1 MKAENI
7 AMLVFSIAVCELAGV
22 IGSIFTFPAL
32 TEWYAALQKPAFAPP
47 GSIIGPIWI
56 VLYFLIGVSLYI
68 VLLKNREEKIVK
80 RGLALFVGQLALNA
94 LWSFVF
100 FGIRSPGYAL
110 IEILFLWLSIFLTIY
125 MFYKIDKRAAYLL
138 VPYLLWVSFAAF
150 LNYGIWML
158 NS

>member
-1 MKAENI
+1 MF
-7 AMLVFSIAVCELAGV
+7 LFSIALCELAGV

-56 VLYFLIGVSLYI
+56 ALYFLMGVSLYL
-68 VLLKNREEKIVK
+68 VLLKKREDKIVK
-80 RGLALFVGQLALNA
+80 RRLSVFAAQLALNA

-100 FGIRSPGYAL
+100 FGLRSPGYAL

-125 MFYKIDKRAAYLL
+125 MFYKTDRRAAYLL
-138 VPYLLWVSFAAF
+138 VPYLLWVSFAAV
-150 LNYGIWML
+150 LNYQIWQM
-158 NS
+158 NA